1 MKKLMKTITALA
13 MTALM
18 VLGGTGTAYAAGT
31 AKQADTS
38 AVSQS
43 VNELNWKLF
52 DKMTGEDNLFY
63 SAYSIDSAFAM
74 MDAGAKNNTKKQ
86 MEKVL
91 GISDIDAFLDQYNA
105 YRTKKMPRTCKL
117 NTANGIWINTDKI
130 PINGINKG
138 YQLKMKTKMGATV
151 KAEPFTDNTS
161 REVTQFVNKTTKGFL
176 PDYQSIVTPDMVMDL
191 VNAVYFYGEWEK
203 PFDTNDT
210 NKQMFYG
217 NSKPKR
223 VDMMHAYNNEYRYL
237 DNGTFKAIQLPYQDG
252 KIVMDVILPSGN
264 GRANNV
270 ADLWTKTSAKNRE
283 AFLQNLDGARMEKI
297 RTLALPKIEL
307 DQTTDSLPQILQSL
321 GMTDAFG
328 GNADFTGIAPNLYI
342 DSVRHRAKFS
352 VDEKGTKAAAVT
364 EIAVGLTA
372 MAPEEERYIDFIAD
386 HPFIFVIRDQS
397 NGAELFTGAIHNLT

>member
-105 YRTKKMPRTCKL
+105 YRTKKMPSTCKL

-130 PINGINKG
+130 PRNGINKG

-176 PDYQSIVTPDMVMDL
+176 PDYQSIVTPDKVMDL
-191 VNAVYFYGEWEK
+191 VNAVYFYGEWET

-217 NSKPKR
+217 NAKPKR
-223 VDMMHAYNNEYRYL
+223 VDMMHAYNNNYRYL

-342 DSVRHRAKFS
+342 DSVRHRAKVS

>member
-105 YRTKKMPRTCKL
+105 YRTKKMPSTCKL

-130 PINGINKG
+130 PRNGINKG

-151 KAEPFTDNTS
+151 KAEPFTDNTG
-161 REVTQFVNKTTKGFL
+161 REVTQFVNKATEGFL
-176 PDYQSIVTPDMVMDL
+176 PDYKSIVTPDMVMDL

-223 VDMMHAYNNEYRYL
+223 VDMMHAYNNKYRYL

-342 DSVRHRAKFS
+342 DSVRHRAKVS

>member
-130 PINGINKG
+130 PRNGINKG

-176 PDYQSIVTPDMVMDL
+176 PDYQSIVTPDKVMDL
-191 VNAVYFYGEWEK
+191 VNAVYFYGEWET

-217 NSKPKR
+217 NAKPKR
-223 VDMMHAYNNEYRYL
+223 VEMMHAYNNEYRYL

-264 GRANNV
+264 GRATNV
-270 ADLWTKTSAKNRE
+270 ADLWTRTAAKDRE
-283 AFLQNLDGARMEKI
+283 AFLKNLDGARMEKI

-307 DQTTDSLPQILQSL
+307 DQTTDSLPKILQSL

-342 DSVRHRAKFS
+342 DSVRHRAKVS

-364 EIAVGLTA
+364 EFAVSLTA
-372 MAPEEERYIDFIAD
+372 LEPEEERYIDFIAD

>member
-130 PINGINKG
+130 PRNGINKG

-176 PDYQSIVTPDMVMDL
+176 PDYQSIVTPDKVMDL
-191 VNAVYFYGEWEK
+191 VNAVYFYGDWET

-217 NSKPKR
+217 NAKPKR
-223 VDMMHAYNNEYRYL
+223 VDMMHAYNNNYRYL

-342 DSVRHRAKFS
+342 DSVRHRAKVS

>member
-18 VLGGTGTAYAAGT
+18 VLGGTGTAYAAGI

-130 PINGINKG
+130 PRNGINKG
-138 YQLKMKTKMGATV
+138 YQHKMKTKMGATV

-176 PDYQSIVTPDMVMDL
+176 PDYQSIVTPDKVMDL
-191 VNAVYFYGEWEK
+191 VNAVYFYGEWET

-217 NSKPKR
+217 NAKPKR
-223 VDMMHAYNNEYRYL
+223 VDMMHAYNNNYRYL

-270 ADLWTKTSAKNRE
+270 ADLWTRTSAKDRE
-283 AFLQNLDGARMEKI
+283 AFLKNLDGARMEEI

-307 DQTTDSLPQILQSL
+307 DQTTDSLPKILQSL

-342 DSVRHRAKFS
+342 DSVRHRAKVS

-364 EIAVGLTA
+364 EFAVSLTA
-372 MAPEEERYIDFIAD
+372 IEPEEERYIDFIAD

>member
-91 GISDIDAFLDQYNA
+91 GISDINAFLDQYNA

-130 PINGINKG
+130 PRNGINKG

-176 PDYQSIVTPDMVMDL
+176 PDYQSIVTPDKVMDL
-191 VNAVYFYGEWEK
+191 VNAVYFYGEWET

-217 NSKPKR
+217 NAKPKR

-264 GRANNV
+264 GRATNV
-270 ADLWTKTSAKNRE
+270 ADLWTRTSAKDRE
-283 AFLQNLDGARMEKI
+283 AFLKNLDGARMEEI

-307 DQTTDSLPQILQSL
+307 DQTTDSLPKILQSL

-342 DSVRHRAKFS
+342 DSVRHRAKVS

-364 EIAVGLTA
+364 EFAVSLTA
-372 MAPEEERYIDFIAD
+372 LEPEEERYIDFIAD

-397 NGAELFTGAIHNLT
+397 NSAELFTGAIHNLT

>member
-105 YRTKKMPRTCKL
+105 YRTKKMPSTCKL

-130 PINGINKG
+130 PRNGINKG
-138 YQLKMKTKMGATV
+138 YQLKMKTKVGATV
-151 KAEPFTDNTS
+151 KAEPFTDNTG
-161 REVTQFVNKTTKGFL
+161 REVTQFVNKATEGFL
-176 PDYQSIVTPDMVMDL
+176 PDYKSIVTPDMVMDL

-223 VDMMHAYNNEYRYL
+223 VDMMHAYNNKYRYL

-342 DSVRHRAKFS
+342 DSVRHRAKVS

>member
-130 PINGINKG
+130 PRNGINKG

-176 PDYQSIVTPDMVMDL
+176 PDYQSIVTPDKVMDL
-191 VNAVYFYGEWEK
+191 VNAVYFYGEWET

-217 NSKPKR
+217 NAKPKR
-223 VDMMHAYNNEYRYL
+223 VDMMHAYNNNYRYL

-342 DSVRHRAKFS
+342 DSVRHRAKVS

>member
-18 VLGGTGTAYAAGT
+18 LLGGTGTAYAAGT

-130 PINGINKG
+130 PRNGINKG

-176 PDYQSIVTPDMVMDL
+176 PDYQSIVTPDKVMDL
-191 VNAVYFYGEWEK
+191 VNAVYFYGEWET

-217 NSKPKR
+217 NAKPKR
-223 VDMMHAYNNEYRYL
+223 VDMMHAYNNNYRYL

-342 DSVRHRAKFS
+342 DSVRHRAKVS

>member
-130 PINGINKG
+130 PRNGINKG

-176 PDYQSIVTPDMVMDL
+176 PDYQSIVTPDKVMDL
-191 VNAVYFYGEWEK
+191 VNAVYFYGEWET

-217 NSKPKR
+217 NAKPKR

-270 ADLWTKTSAKNRE
+270 ADLWTRTAAKDRE
-283 AFLQNLDGARMEKI
+283 AFLKNLDGARMEKI

-307 DQTTDSLPQILQSL
+307 DQTTDSLPKILQSL

-342 DSVRHRAKFS
+342 DSVRHRAKVS

-364 EIAVGLTA
+364 EFAVSLTA
-372 MAPEEERYIDFIAD
+372 IEPEEERYIDFIAD

>member
-130 PINGINKG
+130 PRNGINKG

-176 PDYQSIVTPDMVMDL
+176 PDYQSIVTPDKVMDL
-191 VNAVYFYGEWEK
+191 VNAVYFYGEWET

-217 NSKPKR
+217 NAKPKR

-270 ADLWTKTSAKNRE
+270 ADLWTRTAAKDRE
-283 AFLQNLDGARMEKI
+283 AFLKNLDGARMEKI

-342 DSVRHRAKFS
+342 DSVRHRAKVS

-364 EIAVGLTA
+364 EFAVSLTA
-372 MAPEEERYIDFIAD
+372 IEPEEERYIDFIAD

>member
-130 PINGINKG
+130 PRNGINKG

-176 PDYQSIVTPDMVMDL
+176 PDYQSIVTPDKVMDL
-191 VNAVYFYGEWEK
+191 VNAVYFYGEWET

-217 NSKPKR
+217 NAKPKR

-264 GRANNV
+264 GRATNV
-270 ADLWTKTSAKNRE
+270 ADLWTRTSAKDRE
-283 AFLQNLDGARMEKI
+283 AFLKNLDGARMEEI

-307 DQTTDSLPQILQSL
+307 DQTTDSLPKILQSL

-342 DSVRHRAKFS
+342 DSVRHRAKVS

-364 EIAVGLTA
+364 EFAVSLTA
-372 MAPEEERYIDFIAD
+372 LEPEEERYIDFIAD

>member
-130 PINGINKG
+130 PRNGINKG

-176 PDYQSIVTPDMVMDL
+176 PDYQSIVTPDKVMDL
-191 VNAVYFYGEWEK
+191 VNAVYFYGEWET

-217 NSKPKR
+217 NAKPKR
-223 VDMMHAYNNEYRYL
+223 VDMMHAYNNNYRYL

-270 ADLWTKTSAKNRE
+270 ADLWTRTSAKDRE
-283 AFLQNLDGARMEKI
+283 AFLKNLDGARMEKI

-307 DQTTDSLPQILQSL
+307 DQTTDSLPKILQSL

-342 DSVRHRAKFS
+342 DSVRHRAKVS

-364 EIAVGLTA
+364 EFAVSLTA
-372 MAPEEERYIDFIAD
+372 IEPEEERYIDFIAD

>member
-151 KAEPFTDNTS
+151 KVEPFTDNTS
-161 REVTQFVNKTTKGFL
+161 REVTQFVNKATEGFL
-176 PDYQSIVTPDMVMDL
+176 PDYKSIVTPDMVMDL

-217 NSKPKR
+217 NAKPKR

-270 ADLWTKTSAKNRE
+270 ADLWTRTSAKNRE

-342 DSVRHRAKFS
+342 DSVRHRAKVS

>member
-105 YRTKKMPRTCKL
+105 YRTKKMPSTCKL

-130 PINGINKG
+130 PRNGINKG
-138 YQLKMKTKMGATV
+138 YQLKMKTKMGAAV

-176 PDYQSIVTPDMVMDL
+176 PDYKSIVTPDMVMDL

-223 VDMMHAYNNEYRYL
+223 VDMMHAYNNKYRYL

-342 DSVRHRAKFS
+342 DSVRHRAKVS

>member
-130 PINGINKG
+130 PRNGINKG

-176 PDYQSIVTPDMVMDL
+176 PDYQSIVTPDKVMDL
-191 VNAVYFYGEWEK
+191 VNAVYFYGEWET

-223 VDMMHAYNNEYRYL
+223 VDMMHAYNNNYRYL

-342 DSVRHRAKFS
+342 DSVRHRAKVS

>member
-130 PINGINKG
+130 PRNGINKG

-176 PDYQSIVTPDMVMDL
+176 PDYQSIVTPDKVMDL
-191 VNAVYFYGEWEK
+191 VNAVYFYGEWET

-217 NSKPKR
+217 NAKPKR

-270 ADLWTKTSAKNRE
+270 ADLWTRTSAKDRE
-283 AFLQNLDGARMEKI
+283 AFLKNLDGARMEKI

-307 DQTTDSLPQILQSL
+307 DQTTDSLPKILQSL

-342 DSVRHRAKFS
+342 DSVRHRAKVS

>member
-130 PINGINKG
+130 PRNGINKG
-138 YQLKMKTKMGATV
+138 YQLKMKIKMGATV

-176 PDYQSIVTPDMVMDL
+176 PDYQSIVTPDKVMDL
-191 VNAVYFYGEWEK
+191 VNAVYFYGEWET

-217 NSKPKR
+217 NAKPKR
-223 VDMMHAYNNEYRYL
+223 VDMMHAYNNNYRYL

-342 DSVRHRAKFS
+342 DSVRHRAKVS

>member
-130 PINGINKG
+130 PRNGINKG

-176 PDYQSIVTPDMVMDL
+176 PDYQSIVTPDKVMDL
-191 VNAVYFYGEWEK
+191 VNAVYFYGEWET

-217 NSKPKR
+217 NAKPKR

-264 GRANNV
+264 GRATNV
-270 ADLWTKTSAKNRE
+270 ADLWTRTAAKDRE
-283 AFLQNLDGARMEKI
+283 AFLKNLDGARMEKI

-307 DQTTDSLPQILQSL
+307 DQTTDSLPKILQSL

-328 GNADFTGIAPNLYI
+328 GNADFSGIAPNLYI
-342 DSVRHRAKFS
+342 DSVRHRAKVS

-364 EIAVGLTA
+364 EFAVSLTA
-372 MAPEEERYIDFIAD
+372 LEPEEERYIDFIAD

>member
-117 NTANGIWINTDKI
+117 NTANGIWINTDII
-130 PINGINKG
+130 PRNSINKG

-176 PDYQSIVTPDMVMDL
+176 PDYQSIVTPDKVMDL
-191 VNAVYFYGEWEK
+191 VNAVYFYGEWET

-217 NSKPKR
+217 NAKPKR
-223 VDMMHAYNNEYRYL
+223 VDMMHAYNNNYRYL

-270 ADLWTKTSAKNRE
+270 ADLWTRTSAKDRE
-283 AFLQNLDGARMEKI
+283 AFLKNLDGARMEKI

-307 DQTTDSLPQILQSL
+307 DQTTDSLPKILQSL

-342 DSVRHRAKFS
+342 DSVRHRAKVS

-364 EIAVGLTA
+364 EFAVSLTA
-372 MAPEEERYIDFIAD
+372 IEPEEERYIDFIAD

>member
-130 PINGINKG
+130 PRNGINKG

-176 PDYQSIVTPDMVMDL
+176 PDYQSIVTPDKVMDL
-191 VNAVYFYGEWEK
+191 VNAVYFYGEWET

-217 NSKPKR
+217 NAKPKR
-223 VDMMHAYNNEYRYL
+223 VDMMHAYNNNYRYL

-252 KIVMDVILPSGN
+252 KIVMDVILPSSN

-270 ADLWTKTSAKNRE
+270 ADLWTRTSAKDRE
-283 AFLQNLDGARMEKI
+283 AFLKNLDGARMEKI

-307 DQTTDSLPQILQSL
+307 DQTTDSLPKILQSL

-342 DSVRHRAKFS
+342 DSVRHRAKVS

-364 EIAVGLTA
+364 EIAVSLTA
-372 MAPEEERYIDFIAD
+372 IEPEEERYIDFIAD

>member
-1 MKKLMKTITALA
+1 
-13 MTALM
+13 
-18 VLGGTGTAYAAGT
+18 
-31 AKQADTS
+31 
-38 AVSQS
+38 
-43 VNELNWKLF
+43 
-52 DKMTGEDNLFY
+52 
-63 SAYSIDSAFAM
+63 
-74 MDAGAKNNTKKQ
+74 
-86 MEKVL
+86 
-91 GISDIDAFLDQYNA
+91 
-105 YRTKKMPRTCKL
+105 
-117 NTANGIWINTDKI
+117 
-130 PINGINKG
+130 
-138 YQLKMKTKMGATV
+138 
-151 KAEPFTDNTS
+151 
-161 REVTQFVNKTTKGFL
+161 
-176 PDYQSIVTPDMVMDL
+176 
-191 VNAVYFYGEWEK
+191 
-203 PFDTNDT
+203 
-210 NKQMFYG
+210 MFYG
-217 NSKPKR
+217 NAKPKR
-223 VDMMHAYNNEYRYL
+223 VDMMHAYNNNYRYL

-342 DSVRHRAKFS
+342 DSVRHRAKVS

>member
-130 PINGINKG
+130 PRNGINKG
-138 YQLKMKTKMGATV
+138 YQLKMKTKVGATV
-151 KAEPFTDNTS
+151 KAEPFTDNTG
-161 REVTQFVNKTTKGFL
+161 REVTQFVNKATEGFL
-176 PDYQSIVTPDMVMDL
+176 PDYKSIVTPDMVMDL

-223 VDMMHAYNNEYRYL
+223 VDMMHAYNNKYRYL

-342 DSVRHRAKFS
+342 DSVRHRAKVS

>member
-130 PINGINKG
+130 PRNGINKG
-138 YQLKMKTKMGATV
+138 YQLKMKTKMGAAV

-176 PDYQSIVTPDMVMDL
+176 PDYQSIVTPDKVMDL
-191 VNAVYFYGEWEK
+191 VNAVYFYGEWET

-217 NSKPKR
+217 NAKPKR
-223 VDMMHAYNNEYRYL
+223 VDMMHAYNNNYRYL

-270 ADLWTKTSAKNRE
+270 ADLWTRTSAKDRE
-283 AFLQNLDGARMEKI
+283 AFLKNLDGARMEKI

-307 DQTTDSLPQILQSL
+307 DQTTDSLPKILQSL

-342 DSVRHRAKFS
+342 DSVRHRAKVS

-364 EIAVGLTA
+364 EFAVSLTA
-372 MAPEEERYIDFIAD
+372 IEPEEERYIDFIAD

>member
-105 YRTKKMPRTCKL
+105 YRTKKMPSTCKL

-130 PINGINKG
+130 PRNGINKG
-138 YQLKMKTKMGATV
+138 YQLKMKTKVGATV
-151 KAEPFTDNTS
+151 KAEPFTDNTG
-161 REVTQFVNKTTKGFL
+161 REVTQFVNKATEGFL
-176 PDYQSIVTPDMVMDL
+176 PDYKSIVTPDMVMDL

-217 NSKPKR
+217 NAKPKR

-270 ADLWTKTSAKNRE
+270 ADLWTRTSAKDRE
-283 AFLQNLDGARMEKI
+283 AFLKNLDGARMEKI

-307 DQTTDSLPQILQSL
+307 DQTTDSLPKILQSL

-342 DSVRHRAKFS
+342 DSVRHRAKVS

>member
-130 PINGINKG
+130 PRNGINKG

-176 PDYQSIVTPDMVMDL
+176 PDYQSIVTPDKVMDL
-191 VNAVYFYGEWEK
+191 VNAVYFYGEWET

-217 NSKPKR
+217 NAKPKR

-264 GRANNV
+264 GRATNV
-270 ADLWTKTSAKNRE
+270 ADLWTRTAAKDRE
-283 AFLQNLDGARMEKI
+283 AFLKNLDGARMEKI

-307 DQTTDSLPQILQSL
+307 DQTTDSLPKILQSL

-342 DSVRHRAKFS
+342 DSVRHRAKVS

-364 EIAVGLTA
+364 EFAVSLTA
-372 MAPEEERYIDFIAD
+372 IEPEEERYIDFIAD